1 MTRKY
6 SLTKRIVYLWN
17 SLPHAVVSLS
27 TVDQFNK
34 YLDRPGVKVEELAR
48 IYVALI
54 HSIDYQPD

>member
-17 SLPHAVVSLS
+17 SLAHAVVSLS

-48 IYVALI
+48 I
-54 HSIDYQPD
+54 